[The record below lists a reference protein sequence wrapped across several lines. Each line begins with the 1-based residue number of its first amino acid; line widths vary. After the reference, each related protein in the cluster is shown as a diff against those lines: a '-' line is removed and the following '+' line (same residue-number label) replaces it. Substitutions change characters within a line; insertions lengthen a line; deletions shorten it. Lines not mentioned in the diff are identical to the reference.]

1 MTVIV
6 EDDELLLILC
16 RIHDYFDKY
25 MILFFYVINYEFSS

>member
-6 EDDELLLILC
+6 EDDEVLLILC

-25 MILFFYVINYEFSS
+25 IVLFFYVINCEFFS